1 MTQSGRCWPQ
11 PAAGDRLMTGL
22 DLQGRSLDESGWRR
36 GRGLSA
42 LPDEGNGR
50 DSRLLSAVIVDILG
64 RSNRTERYDRGRRP
78 PSAEEKISTQVLET
92 IQVLNK
98 KPCAACVN
106 LPLSVGKRCPT
117 AKHAN
122 PAAWGFSRQSCYASA
137 SRWLTDWQRIEPLHP
152 LQFRD

>member
-1 MTQSGRCWPQ
+1 
-11 PAAGDRLMTGL
+11 MTGL

-98 KPCAACVN
+98 KPC
-106 LPLSVGKRCPT
+106 
-117 AKHAN
+117 
-122 PAAWGFSRQSCYASA
+122 
-137 SRWLTDWQRIEPLHP
+137 
-152 LQFRD
+152 